1 MLPSRCAVR
10 PLGRATVLCCCT
22 ALAESVAFDSVG
34 REFDRE
40 DDTIMFRED
49 FLWGGALAANQCE
62 GGWNEG
68 GRGLA
73 NSDMLPFGDQRMD
86 VMRGDLD
93 PRALAP
99 DSFYPARKGIDFY
112 HRYKQDIELFAQM
125 GFKCLRLSIAWSRI
139 FPKGDEAE
147 PNEEGLA
154 FYEDVFRTCR
164 AHDIEPL
171 VTLNHYD
178 VPMHLVDAYGGWR
191 DRRLVDLFERYSRTV
206 FERYRGLVNYWLTF
220 NEINIMTQACF
231 MAAGIIFEQ
240 GENRYAT
247 VHTAV
252 HHVLVAS
259 ARAVGAC
266 HELCPGAKIGC
277 MLNAG
282 VFYPATCDP
291 DDVLAAQAENR
302 SHYMFTDVQVR
313 GAYPSYVLKEYARHG
328 FEVPYR
334 DDDREVL
341 AANLVDFVSFSY
353 YSTRVAKAHA
363 EGQFDSNL
371 LRSAPNPYLKQEPWG
386 RFIDPKGLRVTMNEI
401 WDRYQK
407 PLFIVENGLGAP
419 DVPEDSGEIED
430 DYRVEYLRAHIEAMR
445 ETVELDGVE
454 LMGYTCWGP
463 IDLVSVATGQM
474 RKRYGFIYVD
484 RDDSGAGSFERRKKK
499 SFEWYRRV
507 IASNGEDLA

>member
-1 MLPSRCAVR
+1 MVLRC
-10 PLGRATVLCCCT
+10 P
-22 ALAESVAFDSVG
+22 
-34 REFDRE
+34 
-40 DDTIMFRED
+40 I
-49 FLWGGALAANQCE
+49 
-62 GGWNEG
+62 
-68 GRGLA
+68 
-73 NSDMLPFGDQRMD
+73 
-86 VMRGDLD
+86 
-93 PRALAP
+93 
-99 DSFYPARKGIDFY
+99 
-112 HRYKQDIELFAQM
+112 
-125 GFKCLRLSIAWSRI
+125 
-139 FPKGDEAE
+139 
-147 PNEEGLA
+147 
-154 FYEDVFRTCR
+154 
-164 AHDIEPL
+164 
-171 VTLNHYD
+171 
-178 VPMHLVDAYGGWR
+178 
-191 DRRLVDLFERYSRTV
+191 
-206 FERYRGLVNYWLTF
+206 
-220 NEINIMTQACF
+220 
-231 MAAGIIFEQ
+231 
-240 GENRYAT
+240 
-247 VHTAV
+247 
-252 HHVLVAS
+252 
-259 ARAVGAC
+259 
-266 HELCPGAKIGC
+266 
-277 MLNAG
+277 
-282 VFYPATCDP
+282 
-291 DDVLAAQAENR
+291 
-302 SHYMFTDVQVR
+302 
-313 GAYPSYVLKEYARHG
+313 
-328 FEVPYR
+328 